1 MSTDIRKK
9 IAYALLGILLLFIII
24 NLETATVN
32 FFFIVTFKMPVAF
45 LLFFAAATGAGAVF
59 LLKHFKK
66 DEGEDTP
73 ADKPE
78 IPEDDTDEVP
88 PVE

>member
-1 MSTDIRKK
+1 MSPDIRKK
-9 IAYALLGILLLFIII
+9 IAYALLAVLLIFIII

-66 DEGEDTP
+66 DEAEDTP
-73 ADKPE
+73 EDKPDV
-78 IPEDDTDEVP
+78 PEDETDEVP
-88 PVE
+88 PAE